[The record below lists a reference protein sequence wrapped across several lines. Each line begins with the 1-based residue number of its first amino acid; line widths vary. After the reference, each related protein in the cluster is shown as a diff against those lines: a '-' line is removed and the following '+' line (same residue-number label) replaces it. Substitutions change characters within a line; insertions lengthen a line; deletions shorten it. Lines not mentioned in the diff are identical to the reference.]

1 MHNALAQSAKLR
13 VEQSRLH
20 AKLKLAVDDCSA
32 AEKRAEVRPASV
44 CTQFFD
50 FELPDVQAA
59 ESALDAQRRQFEE
72 QNQRAIE
79 AMQQAVKAAEA
90 CYCAISSCCV
100 PHSRVLPA
108 VWRSVPRWRSRPSR
122 DFGRT
127 ISG

>member
-44 CTQFFD
+44 CTQFRFRTS
-50 FELPDVQAA
+50 DVQAA
-59 ESALDAQRRQFEE
+59 ESALEAQRRQFEE

-90 CYCAISSCCV
+90 CYCAI
-100 PHSRVLPA
+100 LFLL
-108 VWRSVPRWRSRPSR
+108 RP
-122 DFGRT
+122 
-127 ISG
+127 